1 MKEFGGSWMNR
12 QRYLS
17 SRVMIFFIA
26 FMNMFIPLSTDLY
39 LPALPEMGTYFSA
52 SQALVS
58 LTLTA
63 FFFLFAVSMVFF
75 GPISDKYGR
84 KPVLVAGAAIYTAA
98 SMACALAP
106 NIYALLLG
114 RVLQAIGAG
123 AIITVSTSLIKDC
136 FRGTV
141 MTKILAIT
149 QALSV
154 IAPMVAPLIGGFLLT
169 FTSWRGSFFL
179 LTALGGVNLALALLL
194 TETLLPAH
202 RYQGKVLSSLSLL
215 LAVGRQKQF
224 MMLLVMFSLF
234 SAPYMAYISLSSFV
248 YIEMFSLSAQEYS
261 YYFAVNSAAAIAGP
275 FLYLRLSQRLSKQ
288 SLVRLCFFVGA
299 LSSSLV
305 LLAGHGGPLLFL
317 LSFLPFT
324 AISAVSRPFSMNW
337 LLAETKE
344 HVGTASSMINFVQTL
359 FGSLGMMAGTLPW
372 SDFLDGLGIIIL
384 SSIGMSVLLWQWV
397 QKLHERMG

>member
-1 MKEFGGSWMNR
+1 
-12 QRYLS
+12 
-17 SRVMIFFIA
+17 MIFFIA

-136 FRGTV
+136 FRGPV

-275 FLYLRLSQRLSKQ
+275 FLYL
-288 SLVRLCFFVGA
+288 SLI
-299 LSSSLV
+299 
-305 LLAGHGGPLLFL
+305 H
-317 LSFLPFT
+317 
-324 AISAVSRPFSMNW
+324 I
-337 LLAETKE
+337 
-344 HVGTASSMINFVQTL
+344 
-359 FGSLGMMAGTLPW
+359 
-372 SDFLDGLGIIIL
+372 
-384 SSIGMSVLLWQWV
+384 
-397 QKLHERMG
+397 

>member
-1 MKEFGGSWMNR
+1 
-12 QRYLS
+12 
-17 SRVMIFFIA
+17 
-26 FMNMFIPLSTDLY
+26 MNMFIPLSTDLY

-136 FRGTV
+136 FRGPV

-275 FLYLRLSQRLSKQ
+275 FLYLRLSRSLSKQ

-299 LSSSLV
+299 LSGFLV
-305 LLAGHGGPLLFL
+305 LLAGHRSPLLFL

-324 AISAVSRPFSMNW
+324 AIGAVARPFSMNW

>member
-275 FLYLRLSQRLSKQ
+275 FLYLRLSQRLSKK

-299 LSSSLV
+299 LSGSLV

>member
-1 MKEFGGSWMNR
+1 MNR

-275 FLYLRLSQRLSKQ
+275 FLYLRLSQRLSKK

-299 LSSSLV
+299 LSGSLV

>member
-136 FRGTV
+136 FRGPV

>member
-1 MKEFGGSWMNR
+1 MNR

-136 FRGTV
+136 FRGPV

-305 LLAGHGGPLLFL
+305 LLAGHGEPLLFL

>member
-1 MKEFGGSWMNR
+1 MKGFGGNWMNR

-136 FRGTV
+136 FRGPV

-299 LSSSLV
+299 LSGSLV